1 MLIVLIIVA
10 ALCVVTM
17 VCYEVSNKLLQEK
30 TVERSSI
37 KVRLKKKSK
46 KWYDKE
52 LRRLKAKSQNK
63 PKQNDEFNVGSA
75 FEIIELIE
83 EEHNQFAAMENEIE
97 DLTDTIHL
105 LRKVKKISYTM
116 VLVCSILLVVVIL
129 LGTVAQT
136 SLNKGKYLLK
146 IPLLRV
152 FVID

>member
-1 MLIVLIIVA
+1 MLIVLIIAA
-10 ALCVVTM
+10 ALCVVSM

-30 TVERSSI
+30 TVERSNI

-63 PKQNDEFNVGSA
+63 PKQNDEFNVGST

-105 LRKVKKISYTM
+105 LRKIKKISYTM
-116 VLVCSILLVVVIL
+116 IFVCTILLVVVIL
-129 LGTVAQT
+129 LGAVAYVSTVKA
-136 SLNKGKYLLK
+136 GA
-146 IPLLRV
+146 R
-152 FVID
+152 

>member
-10 ALCVVTM
+10 ALCVVSM

-63 PKQNDEFNVGSA
+63 PKQDDKFNVGYA
-75 FEIIELIE
+75 FETIELIE
-83 EEHNQFAAMENEIE
+83 EERNQFAALENEIE
-97 DLTDTIHL
+97 DLTDTINL
-105 LRKVKKISYTM
+105 LRKIKKISYTM
-116 VLVCSILLVVVIL
+116 VFVCSILLVVVIL
-129 LGTVAQT
+129 LGAVAYVLTVKA
-136 SLNKGKYLLK
+136 GA
-146 IPLLRV
+146 R
-152 FVID
+152 

>member
-10 ALCVVTM
+10 ALCVVSM

-30 TVERSSI
+30 TVERSNI

-105 LRKVKKISYTM
+105 LRKIKKISYTM
-116 VLVCSILLVVVIL
+116 IFVCSILLVASIRK
-129 LGTVAQT
+129 AI
-136 SLNKGKYLLK
+136 S
-146 IPLLRV
+146 RER
-152 FVID
+152 

>member
-10 ALCVVTM
+10 ALCVVSM

-30 TVERSSI
+30 TVERSNI

-83 EEHNQFAAMENEIE
+83 EERNQFAELENEIE
-97 DLTDTIHL
+97 DLTDTMHL
-105 LRKVKKISYTM
+105 LRKVKKISFNM
-116 VLVCSILLVVVIL
+116 VFVCSILLVVMIL
-129 LGTVAQT
+129 FGAVAYVLTVKA
-136 SLNKGKYLLK
+136 GA
-146 IPLLRV
+146 R
-152 FVID
+152 

>member
-10 ALCVVTM
+10 ALCVVSM

-52 LRRLKAKSQNK
+52 LRRLKAKSKSK
-63 PKQNDEFNVGSA
+63 PKQNDEFNVGYA
-75 FEIIELIE
+75 FETIELIE
-83 EEHNQFAAMENEIE
+83 EEHNQFAELENEIE

-105 LRKVKKISYTM
+105 LRKVKKISFNM
-116 VLVCSILLVVVIL
+116 VFVCSILLVVMIL
-129 LGTVAQT
+129 FGAVAYVLTVKA
-136 SLNKGKYLLK
+136 GA
-146 IPLLRV
+146 R
-152 FVID
+152 

>member
-10 ALCVVTM
+10 ALCVVSM

-30 TVERSSI
+30 TVERSNI

-63 PKQNDEFNVGSA
+63 PKQNDEFNVGYA
-75 FEIIELIE
+75 FETIELIE
-83 EEHNQFAAMENEIE
+83 EEHNQFAELENEIE

-105 LRKVKKISYTM
+105 LRKVKKISFNM
-116 VLVCSILLVVVIL
+116 VFVCSILLVVVIL
-129 LGTVAQT
+129 FGAVAYVLTVKA
-136 SLNKGKYLLK
+136 GA
-146 IPLLRV
+146 R
-152 FVID
+152 

>member
-10 ALCVVTM
+10 ALCVVSM

-30 TVERSSI
+30 TVERSNI

-63 PKQNDEFNVGSA
+63 QKQNDEFNVGSA

-83 EEHNQFAAMENEIE
+83 EEHNQFAALENEIE
-97 DLTDTIHL
+97 DLTDKIHL
-105 LRKVKKISYTM
+105 LRKVKKISFNM
-116 VLVCSILLVVVIL
+116 VFVCSILLVVVIL
-129 LGTVAQT
+129 LGAVAYVLTVKA
-136 SLNKGKYLLK
+136 GA
-146 IPLLRV
+146 R
-152 FVID
+152 